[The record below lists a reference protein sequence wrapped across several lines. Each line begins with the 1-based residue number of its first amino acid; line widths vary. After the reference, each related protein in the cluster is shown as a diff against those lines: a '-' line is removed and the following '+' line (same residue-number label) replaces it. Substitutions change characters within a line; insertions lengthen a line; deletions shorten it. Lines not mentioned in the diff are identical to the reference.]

1 MLSNITSKI
10 ILAFIAIFLV
20 YTFAPIIKSMID
32 GIFFK
37 KKGKSL
43 SQSDFDE
50 MVNRKMQQLSGS
62 KNTQNQLPTDNIHRP
77 KDSPLYKNKVFK
89 DDKQL
94 KLFLK
99 LKKELQWGTGDYE
112 VNIQNKL
119 LKYGVDAEVTLI
131 TNFLKK
137 VTREEFLIDKFKKK
151 KIELDQ
157 LYDYVALQLIIKN
170 IFEFNDN
177 ISLNIFNL
185 DINLTRKIAYIT
197 LLNGTK
203 PIERLVKSF
212 VKDEIDISIDEALS
226 SHLFLSFKEFKNQCE
241 KTINMIDALIPRDEN
256 YFLVQFNSVDDNKEK
271 HKSLYKKLVQHHHPD
286 KWSHL
291 NKTDEITKRLNENFH
306 NLKSAYDQSKV

>member
-43 SQSDFDE
+43 SQSDFDD
-50 MVNRKMQQLSGS
+50 MVNRKMQQLSRS
-62 KNTQNQLPTDNIHRP
+62 NNPKNQLPTDNILRP
-77 KDSPLYKNKVFK
+77 KDSSLSKSKVFK
-89 DDKQL
+89 DEKQL
-94 KLFLK
+94 KLFIK
-99 LKKELQWGTGDYE
+99 LKKDLQWGTGEYE

-119 LKYGVDAEVTLI
+119 LRHGVDIEATSI
-131 TNFLKK
+131 TNYLKK
-137 VTREEFLIDKFKKK
+137 ITSEEFLTNKFRKK
-151 KIELDQ
+151 KIDLDH

-177 ISLNIFNL
+177 KSLNVFNL
-185 DINLTRKIAYIT
+185 DIKLTREISYIT
-197 LLNGTK
+197 LLKSTK
-203 PIERLVKSF
+203 PIEKLVKRF
-212 VKDEIDISIDEALS
+212 VKGEIDISIDEALD
-226 SHLFLSFKEFKNQCE
+226 SHLFLSFKEFKNECE

-256 YFLVQFNSVDDNKEK
+256 YFLIQFNSVDDNKEK

-291 NKTDEITKRLNENFH
+291 NKTDEITTRLNENFH
-306 NLKSAYDQSKV
+306 NLQSAYDQSKV